1 MSHDIVPDS
10 GHWYT
15 RFYMSG
21 CGYRCD
27 VDKLSIETQVYNLLH
42 QLFDTRLVSHIQQP
56 VAGLFGYHH

>member
-1 MSHDIVPDS
+1 
-10 GHWYT
+10 
-15 RFYMSG
+15 MSG

-56 VAGLFGYHH
+56 VAGLFGYNH